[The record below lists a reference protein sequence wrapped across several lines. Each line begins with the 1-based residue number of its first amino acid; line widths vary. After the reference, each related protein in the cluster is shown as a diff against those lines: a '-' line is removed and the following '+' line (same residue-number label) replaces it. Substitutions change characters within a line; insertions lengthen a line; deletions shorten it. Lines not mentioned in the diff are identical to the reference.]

1 VNALR
6 VNVTETLNPKSNR
19 LDALIAKHTAEMI
32 RTEALRFLPNG
43 NFSASYGWKD
53 RFKKRKRLT
62 VRRITTSGRESPR
75 DAPTKSISF

>member
-19 LDALIAKHTAEMI
+19 LDALIAKHTAGMI

-43 NFSASYGWKD
+43 NFSASHGWKE

-62 VRRITTSGRESPR
+62 EVAANRLVTLQPNQSVFDEI
-75 DAPTKSISF
+75 